1 MSDDNLDDRAL
12 RQLAR
17 ELGLEKLAETDL
29 DLLRRAHDAARAMAG
44 RLPRSD
50 DMTDDMA
57 DEPAP
62 FFPPDTADPS

>member
-1 MSDDNLDDRAL
+1 MSDDTLDDGAL

-29 DLLRRAHDAARAMAG
+29 DLLRRAREAARAMAQ

-50 DMTDDMA
+50 DMA
-57 DEPAP
+57 DEPAHIFQP
-62 FFPPDTADPS
+62 HKDDPA